1 MNSTHEIL
9 SLGDYE
15 RKMKKYENCGDSFIL
30 PDMFTVVRIDAHRII
45 PQRWKDFPDERYPLS
60 EEFANALIQTAHFV
74 LCCEMKFTCAFIHGD
89 EISFVLDT
97 KDRGSERRKARIISM
112 ISSIASTGFFNAF
125 NRPVAFHA
133 KLSELPTRSH
143 LLDYLL
149 WQKKVA
155 ERNFFSRTVGI
166 ELEKR
171 KTPKEDIT
179 KLINS
184 GLEAMNT
191 RLEELGVPTEDL
203 PPELKHGAILYWDAV
218 VDDNIKELR
227 NLLMEDDE
235 YLSFLGPII
244 DQPGRRITFG
254 PQFVN
259 ITPIQKPEIGASK
272 PPTPKTTFKG
282 KSRDLGARTRRF
294 KI

>member
-1 MNSTHEIL
+1 MTTTHEIL

-15 RKMKKYENCGDSFIL
+15 RKMKKYETCGDNFIL

-60 EEFANALIQTAHFV
+60 AEFANALIETAHFV

-133 KLSELPTRSH
+133 KLSELPTRAH

-171 KTPKEDIT
+171 NTPKDEIT
-179 KLINS
+179 RLINS
-184 GLEAMNT
+184 GIEAMSAK
-191 RLEELGVPTEDL
+191 LEELGVLTEKF
-203 PPELKHGAILYWDAV
+203 PSETKHGAILYWDTASE
-218 VDDNIKELR
+218 DNIKELR
-227 NLLMEDDE
+227 DLLMSDDE
-235 YLSFLGPII
+235 YLAFLSPII
-244 DQPGRRITFG
+244 DQPGKRITYG
-254 PQFVN
+254 PQFVG
-259 ITPIQKPEIGASK
+259 ITPIKKPEVGASK
-272 PPTPKTTFKG
+272 TTTTKTTFKG
-282 KSRDLGARTRRF
+282 KSRDLSTRTRRF